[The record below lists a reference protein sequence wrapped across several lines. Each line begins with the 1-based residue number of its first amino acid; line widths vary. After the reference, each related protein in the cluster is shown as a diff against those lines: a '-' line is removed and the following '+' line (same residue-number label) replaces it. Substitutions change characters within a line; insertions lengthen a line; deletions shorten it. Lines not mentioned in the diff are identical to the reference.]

1 MNSSTRNSQNIV
13 TIGDRHVRN
22 CATKLQHNLG
32 ANYEVTSFVKP
43 GVRMDTSVNTARNE
57 IKNLRSED
65 VVLI

>member
-1 MNSSTRNSQNIV
+1 MTGVSN
-13 TIGDRHVRN
+13 VRKF
-22 CATKLQHNLG
+22 ATKHQHNLG